1 MHPHATNR
9 VEASPLAVVDL
20 TPPRVGGQAPLLLPA
35 AKEYRTL
42 RVVLI
47 KPSKYDDEGYV
58 VRFWRGVLPNN
69 SLHVLHGL
77 TEDVKRRGVF
87 GDIAIQVDTF
97 DETAQKVP
105 VKQIVRWSRQ
115 PATKLVVGLVGVQTN
130 QFPRA
135 LDLGKQFRAHG
146 IDVIM
151 GGFHTSG
158 TINMLG
164 EQEPDIQELIRESI
178 IVVSGEVEGYWE
190 GILADVLN
198 GRLKPVYS
206 FAKDLKNLVNIEEAP
221 PPVMSPKTMK
231 HFASRTFGTV
241 ETSRGCPFA
250 CTFCTI
256 INVQGR
262 IMRERSPESIA
273 ALVRKNYLE
282 NGFNFYFFTDDNF
295 ARKKQWRETFEALIR
310 LRQEGIKIAFM
321 VQVDLAR
328 KPKDFVRLAAE
339 AGCIHVFIGLESVNP
354 QNLKAQGK
362 PQNKVDEYRSN
373 IREWHDAGILVQ
385 SGYIIGLPFDTKE
398 QIGRDIQFLMDEI
411 QLDVG
416 SFFMFTPLPGSH
428 DHLEMRKRG
437 EWMDPD
443 FNKRDSF
450 HAVIKHPNMT
460 AEEWTEAYEEAWK
473 TFYSKENITRILA
486 RWSHNPRIYWNA
498 VLMLMWY
505 KSAALIEKTHPMI
518 AGFFR
523 LKDRCTRRPGFTAD
537 SLPVHLWKRTKD
549 VFRLVGSWARCLKE
563 MEEIWLQTRPRSERE
578 KHWAE
583 EIERIQGEIW
593 HTLKIAEW
601 QKAYHDAR
609 ASLPA
614 KARALL
620 DPFEDLSSKILLS
633 RKDLDA
639 FLKKWESQ
647 QGRLQ
652 DLYHRFAR
660 EDGPAKRW
668 LDHLSRLH
676 QEAWQSSKVQEWQ
689 ARYADFRYQLP
700 SKMHLLYVKFDAL
713 SNRVVYSRQDLK
725 NCWARTSEHLHA
737 LRIWNIRPARV
748 AVTFFKELHLFT
760 MFTRGVISSLS
771 ATDDWSLVKSEK
783 VSRAG

>member
-1 MHPHATNR
+1 MEQHATNR
-9 VEASPLAVVDL
+9 VEVSPLAVMDPV
-20 TPPRVGGQAPLLLPA
+20 PSQPGCQAPLLLPEA
-35 AKEYRTL
+35 QMYGTL

-47 KPSKYDDEGYV
+47 KPSKYDDDGYV
-58 VRFWRGVLPNN
+58 VRFWRGVLPGN
-69 SLHVLHGL
+69 SLNVLHGL
-77 TEDVKRRGVF
+77 TEDVKRRRVF

-97 DETAQKVP
+97 DETTEKVP
-105 VKQIVRWSRQ
+105 VKTIVRWSHQ
-115 PATKLVVGLVGVQTN
+115 LGTKLVVCLVGVQTN

-135 LDLGKQFRAHG
+135 LDLGRQFRAHG

-164 EQEPDIQELIRESI
+164 EQEPDIRELIRESI

-190 GILADVLN
+190 GILTDVLN
-198 GRLKPVYS
+198 GRLKPLYS
-206 FAKDLKNLVNIEEAP
+206 FAQDLKNLVDIEDAP

-231 HFASRTFGTV
+231 HFASSSFGTV

-262 IMRERSPESIA
+262 TMRERSPESIA
-273 ALVRKNYLE
+273 NLVRKNYLE
-282 NGFNFYFFTDDNF
+282 SGFNFYFFTDDNF
-295 ARKKQWRETFEALIR
+295 ARKKQWRETFEGLIR
-310 LRQEGIKIAFM
+310 LRQEGIKVSFM
-321 VQVDLAR
+321 MQVDLAR

-339 AGCIHVFIGLESVNP
+339 AGCTQVFIGMESVNP
-354 QNLKAQGK
+354 QNLKAEGK
-362 PQNKVDEYRSN
+362 PQNKVEEYRK
-373 IREWHDAGILVQ
+373 IIQEWHDAGILVQ

-398 QIGRDIQFLMDEI
+398 QIGRDIQFLMDEV

-416 SFFMFTPLPGSH
+416 SFFMLTPLPGSH

-460 AEEWTEAYEEAWK
+460 AEEWTEAYEQAWR

-498 VLMLMWY
+498 VFMLMWY
-505 KSAALIEKTHPMI
+505 KNAALIEKTHPMI

-523 LKDRCTRRPGFTAD
+523 LKDRCTRRPGFVVD

-549 VFRLVGSWARCLKE
+549 VIHLLVSWARLLKE

-593 HTLKIAEW
+593 QTLKIAEW

-609 ASLPA
+609 ASLPTN
-614 KARALL
+614 ARALL

-633 RKDLDA
+633 RKDLDK

-652 DLYHRFAR
+652 SLYHRVAR

-676 QEAWQSSKVQEWQ
+676 QEARESLKVQEWQ
-689 ARYADFRYQLP
+689 ARYADFRHHLP

-725 NCWARTSEHLHA
+725 DCWTRTSEHLHGW
-737 LRIWNIRPARV
+737 RIWNIRPARV
-748 AVTFFKELHLFT
+748 AVTFFKELHLSST
-760 MFTRGVISSLS
+760 FTRRVISSLH
-771 ATDDWSLVKSEK
+771 ATDWSLVKSE
-783 VSRAG
+783 

>member
-1 MHPHATNR
+1 MEQVTKHR
-9 VEASPLAVVDL
+9 GDMSPLAIEEVL
-20 TPPRVGGQAPLLLPA
+20 PPPPDFQPPLLLPQ
-35 AKEYRTL
+35 AKKYKTL
-42 RVVLI
+42 RVILI
-47 KPSKYDDEGYV
+47 KPSKYDDEGYI
-58 VRFWRGVLPNN
+58 VRFLRGVLPGN
-69 SLHVLHGL
+69 SLNVLHGL
-77 TEDVKRRGVF
+77 TVDVQRRGVF
-87 GDIAIQVDTF
+87 GGIAIQVDPF
-97 DETAQKVP
+97 DETAEKVP
-105 VKQIVRWSRQ
+105 VKKIIRWSRQ
-115 PATKLVVGLVGVQTN
+115 SGTKLVVCLVGVQTN

-135 LDLGKQFRAHG
+135 LVLGRQFRAHG

-164 EQEPDIQELIRESI
+164 EQEPDIQELMRESI

-198 GRLKPVYS
+198 GQLKPLYS
-206 FAKDLKNLVNIEEAP
+206 FAQDLKSLVDIEKAP

-231 HFASRTFGTV
+231 HFASSSFGTV
-241 ETSRGCPFA
+241 ETSRGCPFT
-250 CTFCTI
+250 CSFCTI

-262 IMRERSPESIA
+262 TMRERSPESIA
-273 ALVRKNYLE
+273 ELVRKNYLE

-295 ARKKQWRETFEALIR
+295 ARKKRWRETFEALIR
-310 LRQEGIKIAFM
+310 LRKEGIKVAFM
-321 VQVDLAR
+321 MQVDLAR

-339 AGCIHVFIGLESVNP
+339 AGCCQVFIGMESVNP
-354 QNLKAQGK
+354 ENLKAEGK
-362 PQNKVDEYRSN
+362 GQNKVHEYRN
-373 IREWHDAGILVQ
+373 IIQEWHDAGILVQ
-385 SGYIIGLPFDTKE
+385 TGYIIGLPFDTKE
-398 QIGRDIQFLMDEI
+398 QIGHDIQHLMDEV
-411 QLDVG
+411 QVDVG
-416 SFFMFTPLPGSH
+416 SFFMLTPLPGSQ

-450 HAVIKHPNMT
+450 HATVTHPRMT
-460 AEEWTEAYEEAWK
+460 TEEWTEAYEDAWK
-473 TFYSKENITRILA
+473 VFYSKENITKILS

-498 VLMLMWY
+498 VFMLMWY
-505 KSAALIEKTHPMI
+505 KNAALIEKTHPMI

-523 LKDRCTRRPGFTAD
+523 LKDRRSRRPGFAVD

-549 VFRLVGSWARCLKE
+549 VVRLFVSWARLLKE

-583 EIERIQGEIW
+583 EIERVQGEIW
-593 HTLKIAEW
+593 QTLKIAEW
-601 QKAYHDAR
+601 QQAYHDAR
-609 ASLPA
+609 AALPA

-633 RKDLDA
+633 PKDLDA
-639 FLKKWESQ
+639 FLKKWEGL

-668 LDHLSRLH
+668 LDHLSGMH
-676 QEAWQSSKVQEWQ
+676 QEARQSLKVQEWR
-689 ARYADFRYQLP
+689 ARYADFKLHLP

-725 NCWARTSEHLHA
+725 NCWATTSEHLHG

-748 AVTFFKELHLFT
+748 AVTFFKELHLSMT
-760 MFTRGVISSLS
+760 FTRRVISSLHV
-771 ATDDWSLVKSEK
+771 TDWSLVKSE
-783 VSRAG
+783 